1 MAEIPLKRPDQAAL
15 QHAERIGPT
24 LVDALTGDTN
34 ARLQVILNAVL
45 GDSVIAAK
53 FQGSSIRRTAMAV
66 KVVKL
71 LLEKAGVDPET
82 VHDMSIGDVAWP
94 EFVQLA
100 AHTLLRASYIHHS
113 RLYEEEG
120 PGYDLDSQGTPEA
133 REALVDTFDYHYRFS
148 EVPDLPAKLSANM
161 CLMPGGMRTLDDLAG
176 ALAGAACETPH
187 PHRFI
192 SPDSSFAT
200 WHEIVRKKARGR
212 PQVSVHKI
220 ATEQKDGLH
229 LTADKVR
236 EFHEANPAHGT
247 ETWYITPV
255 SNPSGNVMT
264 PEQLFETCN
273 EILRLNSEAVIILDC
288 AYIRTLTPDRAKL
301 LMQPIIQNAHILD
314 RIVFV
319 ESFSKTHGFCGERL
333 GCFFSANEKLF
344 AILQNHHMVISAGD
358 GLYRSA
364 LALAI
369 AESTPQQ
376 VAVFNRMHASWAA
389 EKKGLYNF
397 LRQPQFAHLFDEDQ
411 SHIDE
416 ADLGEPMGLY
426 LLMKLKPGV
435 TPIQVA
441 VETHCL
447 GVETKLDSGTY
458 VRFAL
463 GKITK
468 PMYGAL

>member
-1 MAEIPLKRPDQAAL
+1 MAEIPSRRPDKAAL
-15 QHAERIGPT
+15 HHAERIGPA
-24 LVDALTGDTN
+24 LLDGLTGDTN
-34 ARLQVILNAVL
+34 ATLQAVL
-45 GDSVIAAK
+45 HAAFGDPVISAK

-71 LLEKAGVDPET
+71 LLEKAGVDPEIL
-82 VHDMSIGDVAWP
+82 HDMSIGDVAWP

-100 AHTLLRASYIHHS
+100 ASTLLKASYIHHT

-133 REALVDTFDYHYRFS
+133 REALVATFDYHYGFS
-148 EVPDLPAKLSANM
+148 AIADLPAKLSANM
-161 CLMPGGMRTLDDLAG
+161 CLMPGGMRTLDDLAE
-176 ALAGAACETPH
+176 ALTGAACETPN

-192 SPDSSFAT
+192 APDSSFAT
-200 WHEIVRKKARGR
+200 WHEIVRRKAKGR
-212 PQVSVHKI
+212 SQVSTHKI
-220 ATEQKDGLH
+220 TTEQKDGLH

-236 EFHEANPAHGT
+236 ELNAAHPIHGAD
-247 ETWYITPV
+247 TWYITPV

-264 PEQLFETCN
+264 PEQLFETCE
-273 EILRLNSEAVIILDC
+273 EILRGNPEAVIILDC
-288 AYIRTLTPDRAKL
+288 AYIRTLVPDRAKL
-301 LMQPIIQNAHILD
+301 LMQPIIQDAHILNS
-314 RIVFV
+314 IVFV

-344 AILQNHHMVISAGD
+344 AVLQNHHMVVSAGD

-369 AESTPQQ
+369 SESTPQQ
-376 VAVFNRMHASWAA
+376 VEIFNRMHALWAA

-397 LRQPQFAHLFDEDQ
+397 LRQPKFAHLFDEDQ

-426 LLMKLKPGV
+426 LLLKLKPGV
-435 TPIQVA
+435 NAMQVA
-441 VETHCL
+441 IATHCL
-447 GVETKLDSGTY
+447 GVETKLGSGMY

-468 PMYGAL
+468 PMYSDV